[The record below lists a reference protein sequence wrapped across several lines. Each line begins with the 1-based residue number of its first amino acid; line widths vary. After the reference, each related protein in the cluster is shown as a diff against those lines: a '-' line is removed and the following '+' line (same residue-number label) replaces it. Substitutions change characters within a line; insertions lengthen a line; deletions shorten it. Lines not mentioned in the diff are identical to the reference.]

1 MIIIAGYSLTEAA
14 NRDAAVAAFQP
25 IVERARSQSGCLD
38 LHISADPLD
47 AQRKIAN
54 PPDVEFLEIRV
65 DLFRTERA
73 ERPFLTAGHPTVQ
86 WYKHSESR
94 IEGEN

>member
-47 AQRKIAN
+47 AQLISFAPSGQKAR
-54 PPDVEFLEIRV
+54 F
-65 DLFRTERA
+65 ERQGT
-73 ERPFLTAGHPTVQ
+73 RPFNGTSIQNL
-86 WYKHSESR
+86 E
-94 IEGEN
+94 